1 MNYTTQRDVISQTL
15 LRTLDELGLWSATRH
30 LVLMLEGMWKSDYTI
45 YRGNAARNK
54 RVRYYTCILFP
65 HHIITIAITVTT
77 TAVVT
82 IFSSIAAAAKVQ

>member
-1 MNYTTQRDVISQTL
+1 MYVLRISRVLLCTLQRDVISQTL

-54 RVRYYTCILFP
+54 RVR
-65 HHIITIAITVTT
+65 
-77 TAVVT
+77 
-82 IFSSIAAAAKVQ
+82 